1 MNLLKFL
8 SKPAKKAVKDMP
20 KPTKPKPEV
29 QNLFNEELYHY
40 TRSKKIDD
48 DIMDPDRGFH
58 GSAIDRLGIHA
69 GTKQAALDRGFHGH
83 YGAMVDGEPRFET
96 GTTLPLLARTD
107 KPFTKPNGEPW
118 TEFELRDFVNSYAE
132 DNKIEDRAEVAT
144 ALRRDLAA
152 AGYTNVP
159 YINAVEDA
167 GSVSQIMLV
176 DRPLNDMAVLRSRF
190 AKFQDAYGPQLGLSV
205 AGGLMSP
212 QIMDYLAKVERE
224 ERDGL

>member
-8 SKPAKKAVKDMP
+8 TKPAKKAVKDLP
-20 KPTKPKPEV
+20 KPKPEV

-48 DIMDPDRGFH
+48 DIMNPDYGFH
-58 GSAIDRLGIHA
+58 GNALDRLGIHA
-69 GTKQAALDRGFHGH
+69 GTKQAAIDRGFMH
-83 YGAMVDGEPRFET
+83 YGETIDGEPQFET

-118 TEFELRDFVNSYAE
+118 TEFELRDFVNQYGE
-132 DNKIEDRAEVAT
+132 DNKIEDRAEIAK

-159 YINAVEDA
+159 YINSVEDV

-212 QIMDYLAKVERE
+212 QIMEYLAKVERE

>member
-8 SKPAKKAVKDMP
+8 SKPAKKAVQELP
-20 KPTKPKPEV
+20 KPKPEV

-48 DIMDPDRGFH
+48 DIMNPDRGFH

-69 GTKQAALDRGFHGH
+69 GTKQAAIDRGFMH
-83 YGAMVDGEPRFET
+83 YGEMINGEPQFET
-96 GTTLPLLARTD
+96 GTTLPLVARTD

-118 TEFELRDFVNSYAE
+118 TEFELRDFVNQYGE
-132 DNKIEDRAEVAT
+132 DNKIEDRSEIAK

-176 DRPLNDMAVLRSRF
+176 DRPVNDLAVLRSRF

-212 QIMDYLAKVERE
+212 QIMEYLAKVERE

>member
-8 SKPAKKAVKDMP
+8 TKPAKKAVKELP
-20 KPTKPKPEV
+20 KPKPEV

-48 DIMDPDRGFH
+48 DIMNPDYGFY
-58 GSAIDRLGIHA
+58 GNAIDRLGIHA
-69 GTKQAALDRGFHGH
+69 GTKQAAVDRGFSH
-83 YGAMVDGEPRFET
+83 YGETIDGDPQFET
-96 GTTLPLLARTD
+96 GTTLPLVARTD

-118 TEFELRDFVNSYAE
+118 TEFELRDFVNQYGE
-132 DNKIEDRAEVAT
+132 DNKIEDRAEIAK

-159 YINAVEDA
+159 YINSVEDA

-212 QIMDYLAKVERE
+212 QIMEYLAKVERE
-224 ERDGL
+224 KRDGL

>member
-8 SKPAKKAVKDMP
+8 SKPAKKAVKDIP

-40 TRSKKIDD
+40 TRSKSIDD
-48 DIMDPDRGFH
+48 DIMNPDYGFH
-58 GSAIDRLGIHA
+58 GNAIDRLGIHA
-69 GTKQAALDRGFHGH
+69 GTQQAAIDRGFSH
-83 YGAMVDGEPRFET
+83 YGAMINGEPQLET

-118 TEFELRDFVNSYAE
+118 TEFELRDFVNQYGE
-132 DNKIEDRAEVAT
+132 DNKIEDRAEIAK

-176 DRPLNDMAVLRSRF
+176 DRPVNDLAVLRSRF

>member
-8 SKPAKKAVKDMP
+8 SKPAKKAVKELP
-20 KPTKPKPEV
+20 QPKPEV
-29 QNLFNEELYHY
+29 RNLFNEELYHY
-40 TRSKKIDD
+40 TRSKKIDE
-48 DIMDPDRGFH
+48 DILNPDYGFQ
-58 GSAIDRLGIHA
+58 GNAIDRLGIHA
-69 GTKQAALDRGFHGH
+69 GTKQAAVDRGFSH
-83 YGAMVDGEPRFET
+83 YGEMINGEPQFET
-96 GTTLPLLARTD
+96 GTTLPLVARTD

-118 TEFELRDFVNSYAE
+118 TEFELRDFVNQYAE
-132 DNKIEDRAEVAT
+132 DNKIEDRAEVAK
-144 ALRRDLAA
+144 ALRRDLAM

-159 YINAVEDA
+159 YINSVEDA

-190 AKFQDAYGPQLGLSV
+190 AEFQDAYGPQLGLSV

-212 QIMDYLAKVERE
+212 QIMEYLAKVERE

>member
-8 SKPAKKAVKDMP
+8 SKPAKKAVKELP
-20 KPTKPKPEV
+20 KPKPEV

-40 TRSKKIDD
+40 TRSKKIDED
-48 DIMDPDRGFH
+48 TLNPDYGFQ
-58 GSAIDRLGIHA
+58 GNAIDRLGIHA
-69 GTKQAALDRGFHGH
+69 GTKQAAVDRGFSH
-83 YGAMVDGEPRFET
+83 YGETINGEPQFET

-132 DNKIEDRAEVAT
+132 DNKIEDRAEVAK
-144 ALRRDLAA
+144 ALRRDLAT

-212 QIMDYLAKVERE
+212 QIMEYLAKVERE

>member
-8 SKPAKKAVKDMP
+8 TKPAKKAVKELP
-20 KPTKPKPEV
+20 KPKPEV

-48 DIMDPDRGFH
+48 DILDPDYGFY
-58 GSAIDRLGIHA
+58 GNAIDRLGIHA
-69 GTKQAALDRGFHGH
+69 GTKQAAVDRGFSH
-83 YGAMVDGEPRFET
+83 YGEMINGEPQFET
-96 GTTLPLLARTD
+96 GTTLPLVARTD

-118 TEFELRDFVNSYAE
+118 TEFELRDFVNQYGE
-132 DNKIEDRAEVAT
+132 DNKIEDRAEIAK

-176 DRPLNDMAVLRSRF
+176 DRPLSDMAVLRSRF

-212 QIMDYLAKVERE
+212 QIMEYLAKVERE

>member
-8 SKPAKKAVKDMP
+8 SKPAKKAVKELP
-20 KPTKPKPEV
+20 KPKPEV

-40 TRSKKIDD
+40 TRSKKIDQD
-48 DIMDPDRGFH
+48 TLNPDYGFQ
-58 GSAIDRLGIHA
+58 GNAIDRLGIHA
-69 GTKQAALDRGFHGH
+69 GTKQAAVDRGFSH
-83 YGAMVDGEPRFET
+83 YGETINGEPQFET
-96 GTTLPLLARTD
+96 GTTLPLVARTD

-118 TEFELRDFVNSYAE
+118 TEFELRDFVNQYAE
-132 DNKIEDRAEVAT
+132 DNKIEDRAEVAK
-144 ALRRDLAA
+144 ALRRDLAM

-212 QIMDYLAKVERE
+212 QIMEYLAKVERE

>member
-8 SKPAKKAVKDMP
+8 SKPAKKAVKELP
-20 KPTKPKPEV
+20 KPKPEV

-40 TRSKKIDD
+40 SRSKKIDD
-48 DIMDPDRGFH
+48 DIMDPDRGYH
-58 GSAIDRLGIHA
+58 GSAVDRLGIHA

-83 YGAMVDGEPRFET
+83 YGEMIDGEPRFET
-96 GTTLPLLARTD
+96 GVTLPLLARTD

-132 DNKIEDRAEVAT
+132 DNKIEDRAEVAK
-144 ALRRDLAA
+144 ALRRDLAM

-176 DRPLNDMAVLRSRF
+176 DRPLNDMQVLRSRF

-212 QIMDYLAKVERE
+212 QIMEYLAKVERE